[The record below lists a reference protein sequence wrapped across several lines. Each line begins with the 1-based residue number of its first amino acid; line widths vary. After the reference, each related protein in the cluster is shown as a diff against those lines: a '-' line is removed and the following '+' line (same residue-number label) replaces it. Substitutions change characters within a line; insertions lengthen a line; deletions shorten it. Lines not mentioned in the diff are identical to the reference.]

1 MGNIAIV
8 EDDLDA
14 SEQFRKALVGDG
26 HTVATFATRNKAEQ
40 GLAQSSFDAVLL
52 DLMMNG
58 DASAGIGLIAMI
70 ARSKQPPPVLVIS
83 SLDPSIYRPNCLELG
98 VWDFLPKPIE
108 QRTLQIKVQRLLDE
122 KRLTAGASEL
132 HSVGSLSWETGMVG
146 KVLWKGK
153 QVGLPRI
160 SYRIVLKLA
169 RNAGKIQ
176 PHLELYKLFDTPIRT
191 DTPQAR
197 QNLRAH
203 IKTLRDAF
211 RDVDPGFTGVQTVAG
226 GYCWIE

>member
-1 MGNIAIV
+1 MGSIAIV

-14 SEQFRKALVGDG
+14 SEQFRKALLRDG
-26 HTVATFATRNKAEQ
+26 HTVTTFATRSKAEQ
-40 GLAQSSFDAVLL
+40 GLAKGSFDAVLL

-58 DASAGIGLIAMI
+58 DASAGIGLIAMLG
-70 ARSKQPPPVLVIS
+70 RSKQPPPVLVIS

-108 QRTLQIKVQRLLDE
+108 ERTLQIKVQRLLDE
-122 KRLTAGASEL
+122 KQLAATTSE
-132 HSVGSLSWETGMVG
+132 HHTVGSLSWETGMVG
-146 KVLWKGK
+146 KLTWQGK

-160 SYRIVLKLA
+160 SYRIVLKLV

-176 PHLELYKLFDTPIRT
+176 PHQELYKLFDTPLRS

-211 RDVDPGFTGVQTVAG
+211 RDADPGFTCVQTVEG

>member
-1 MGNIAIV
+1 MGSIAIV

-14 SEQFRKALVGDG
+14 SEQFRRALVRDG
-26 HTVATFATRNKAEQ
+26 HTVTTFATRSKAEQ
-40 GLAQSSFDAVLL
+40 GLTKQVFDAILL
-52 DLMMNG
+52 DLMMDT
-58 DASAGIGLIAMI
+58 DASSGIGIIAMI

-108 QRTLQIKVQRLLDE
+108 ERTLQIKVQRLLDE
-122 KRLTAGASEL
+122 KRAAAMTSQT
-132 HSVGSLSWETGMVG
+132 HTVGSLSWETSMVG
-146 KVLWKGK
+146 KINWKGK

-169 RNAGKIQ
+169 RDAGKIQ
-176 PHLELYKLFDTPIRT
+176 SHLELYRLFDTPIHSE
-191 DTPQAR
+191 TPQAR

-203 IKTLRDAF
+203 IKTLRYAF
-211 RDVDPGFTGVQTVAG
+211 RDVDPGFTAVQTVEG